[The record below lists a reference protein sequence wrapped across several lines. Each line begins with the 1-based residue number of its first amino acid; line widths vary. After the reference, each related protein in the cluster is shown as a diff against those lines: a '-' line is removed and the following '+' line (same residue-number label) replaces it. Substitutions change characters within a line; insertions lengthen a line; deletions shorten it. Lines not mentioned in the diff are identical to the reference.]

1 MLNEIEYD
9 IQLKNYAL
17 NNMNLKKKN
26 EEFLNSKYPYNI
38 SSDTIDFKA
47 YIMERN
53 KTSIKILAKFTII
66 NEDLKLNIEYIA
78 EYSASNKIMDGT
90 NDINYISSKLK
101 PIVFLTLYKY
111 AKQLASDVISRVTG
125 NNTIFPIYDKRKLNK
140 LNDR

>member
-26 EEFLNSKYPYNI
+26 EEFLNSKSPYKI

-78 EYSASNKIMDGT
+78 EYSVSIKIMSGA

-111 AKQLASDVISRVTG
+111 AKHLASDVISRVTG